1 MSSDTRERIV
11 AAAAAVMR
19 EQGVGGATTK
29 QIARRAGVAEGSIYN
44 HFTDKLDLLG
54 AVILD
59 EIHLREEVATLRE
72 PQGDRDLTDVVQRLV
87 MGCLEAL
94 PDVLE
99 LSAYALAEPQ
109 LRAEFAERL
118 QSKEAGPVGAQ
129 VALSDYLRVLQE
141 TGEVRADADP
151 ETAATMCLGACYF
164 HAYDEL
170 VRSAPA
176 ARGRRI
182 RQAQA
187 ITAMLVDY
195 LTPR

>member
-19 EQGVGGATTK
+19 ERGVGGATTK
-29 QIARRAGVAEGSIYN
+29 QIAHRAGVAEGSIYN

-59 EIHLREEVATLRE
+59 EIHLRQEIATLRE
-72 PQGDRDLTDVVQRLV
+72 PPSGSDLADVVQRLV

-94 PDVLE
+94 PDALE
-99 LSAYALAEPQ
+99 LSAYALAEPR
-109 LRAEFAERL
+109 LREEFAERL
-118 QSKEAGPVGAQ
+118 QSKEAGPIGAQ
-129 VALSDYLRVLQE
+129 VALSDYLRALQA
-141 TGEVRADADP
+141 TGQARADADP
-151 ETAATMCLGACYF
+151 DTAATMCLGACYF

-176 ARGRRI
+176 ARGRRT

-187 ITAMLVDY
+187 ITDMLVDY